1 MILHQHAV
9 SVTCTPRSQFYHVT
23 KFWHQQHQRNI
34 IKSVI
39 PCTSFDNKILV
50 ALCTRSCLLPPQSRA
65 QGLSETARGQVIFR
79 SRSISVRRI
88 NSISWR
94 TFIRAYTRFTHLCY
108 CGCMPVTCIATRS
121 DNCCYIFC
129 YFAMYIRF
137 CIIPFMQYACYSAWR
152 RRRRQLRS
160 IGLGDVSCCS

>member
-1 MILHQHAV
+1 MHPQKSILSH
-9 SVTCTPRSQFYHVT
+9 
-23 KFWHQQHQRNI
+23 
-34 IKSVI
+34 
-39 PCTSFDNKILV
+39 NKILPWTTPTQYYKIGDTV
-50 ALCTRSCLLPPQSRA
+50 HVLWQQDFSGAVYTFLSSSPQSRS
-65 QGLSETARGQVIFR
+65 QGLSETARGQIIFC

-88 NSISWR
+88 NYISRR

-108 CGCMPVTCIATRS
+108 FGCMTVTSIATRS

-129 YFAMYIRF
+129 YFATYIGF

-160 IGLGDVSCCS
+160 IGLGAVSCCS